1 MNIRILKKRDNHIC
15 VLKLGLPYGKTYV
28 VTRSVAKCL
37 MLWNEECWKEFEHK
51 LDELVAQAP
60 NDKKVKQFC
69 RIFKGSVCKSKVD
82 KNGYIEISDI
92 LNNFLAGGMSDQKD
106 EIFAIQKT
114 NIEDGC
120 PVDCYY
126 IGFDV
131 ADMERWIHRSE

>member
-1 MNIRILKKRDNHIC
+1 
-15 VLKLGLPYGKTYV
+15 
-28 VTRSVAKCL
+28 
-37 MLWNEECWKEFEHK
+37 
-51 LDELVAQAP
+51 
-60 NDKKVKQFC
+60 
-69 RIFKGSVCKSKVD
+69 
-82 KNGYIEISDI
+82 
-92 LNNFLAGGMSDQKD
+92 MSDQKD